1 MLGQILQGLTD
12 ATEAEAILAVVA
24 SPAMRERIE
33 REAATAGTG
42 IGNLVSGKLRH
53 LLDHGGEAL
62 WLDLLG
68 AMANT
73 PDPGSV
79 AVNRI
84 LAHAFPDPVRVRVTR
99 TGA

>member
-1 MLGQILQGLTD
+1 MLGQILQSLTD
-12 ATEAEAILAVVA
+12 ATQAEAVLAVVA
-24 SPAMRERIE
+24 SPAIRERIE
-33 REAATAGTG
+33 HAAAAAG
-42 IGNLVSGKLRH
+42 IGIGSLICGTLRH

-84 LAHAFPDPVRVRVTR
+84 LAHAFPEPARVRITR
-99 TGA
+99 TAA